1 MDIKRIQTAESFV
14 LEGKLP
20 CQQRTERGGQLG
32 SPFLDGKAFSAE
44 KSPFTPSRLGF
55 PMIFMSL
62 GSDEPST
69 HPLSQLCMSP
79 VIPPDPQVHMGLS
92 WLKVGVGWVGAGCS
106 CPPC

>member
-1 MDIKRIQTAESFV
+1 MDIKRIQTVESFV

-32 SPFLDGKAFSAE
+32 SPFLDGKAFSTE
-44 KSPFTPSRLGF
+44 KSLLTPSRLGF

-69 HPLSQLCMSP
+69 HPLSQLCMPP
-79 VIPPDPQVHMGLS
+79 VIPQILRS
-92 WLKVGVGWVGAGCS
+92 TLGC
-106 CPPC
+106 PG